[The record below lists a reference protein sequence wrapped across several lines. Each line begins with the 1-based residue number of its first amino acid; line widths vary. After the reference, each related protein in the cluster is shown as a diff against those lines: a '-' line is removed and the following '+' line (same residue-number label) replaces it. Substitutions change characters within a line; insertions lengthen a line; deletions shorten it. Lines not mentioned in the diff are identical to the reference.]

1 MNTGS
6 KYSSGE
12 NAGKYFGL
20 EFAYLQELST
30 LDMYLREQ
38 ILSMTLDI
46 EHYINFWQADC
57 RTQSKGNG
65 EVQA

>member
-46 EHYINFWQADC
+46 EHYI
-57 RTQSKGNG
+57 K
-65 EVQA
+65 VQLLNDISEDRKSVV